1 MFKFLKFL
9 FGFVAVVLM
18 ALLVIPFFVNVND
31 YKPEIKQA
39 VYDATGRNLEI
50 GNIKLSLFP
59 WVGITL
65 TDIQFENA
73 LGFKHENMLEVDT
86 VDVQVALMPLFDQQI
101 EVRRF
106 ELNAPKIWLTQ
117 HEDGRNNWSDLSPE
131 EVTQAKSTPTTD
143 KTSAPKKKQT
153 TGTLPIAFEAKLLQL
168 RDGQVIWHDADKGE
182 VVIND
187 IQLNITDLQLKQPI
201 GIDLSANIGA
211 NPIRIN
217 AEIGP
222 VLDIKKL
229 DIAALPA
236 LISIKSKGF
245 SLQPFA
251 KWLPDLDDAQQ
262 ALIGKLADINI
273 DVDVSIEQHNDKV
286 LLSSGSLRVD
296 AKHELVASWK
306 ASVQSMRTLK
316 IESFNVDIDTT
327 DVLTMSG
334 KVKGLD
340 KQPRFEGKIV
350 TGSLQRLWLNQF
362 VPALQETYKEH
373 PKPWESIKL
382 EAFLAGD
389 AEIIEIR
396 NLQLTLNEEP
406 IQMSGDIVVG
416 GAPDIQLRITAG
428 DLHLDPWI
436 PQSKKTD
443 TEKEET
449 KTSATKQ
456 PTFEEVEEV
465 EPDLTFLKP
474 WYLSI
479 QLQAKA
485 IHAMDLKLENL
496 RMTLSSEKG
505 VVRLN
510 PLSFEINGGRISE
523 NMTLYANRYPAT
535 WKESMRMKSV
545 SIQPILKALANFD
558 KLSGIATL
566 NTNMSGVGLLPSS
579 IIKSV
584 NGRGDFLFENG
595 QFEGVDIAKE
605 VRKLKKAPS
614 ESKQSDFTRM
624 IGTFYIKD
632 AVLTNNDLYMA
643 SPLFRLSG
651 KGKVFLDPPSID
663 YRVRP
668 SLVNTLQGQGG
679 SINKKGVIIPLHIF
693 GSFDDIQVET
703 EFDKEA
709 LLDSAAAIN
718 DAAGKPIGGVGG
730 QVLDQGFVKTRD
742 EQVAKAKAEAK
753 RKADAKIAAE
763 KARLEAAAKKKAEEK
778 LKDMFKGFSF

>member
-73 LGFKHENMLEVDT
+73 LGFKHENMLEVGT

-153 TGTLPIAFEAKLLQL
+153 TGALPIAFEAKLLQL

-222 VLDIKKL
+222 VLDIKKF

-273 DVDVSIEQHNDKV
+273 DVIVQNVSEQDYTDITFTVPRDDYNATMK
-286 LLSSGSLRVD
+286 LLNTLCTELK
-296 AKHELVASWK
+296 AK
-306 ASVQSMRTLK
+306 
-316 IESFNVDIDTT
+316 
-327 DVLTMSG
+327 
-334 KVKGLD
+334 KVKGDDTVAKVSIIGVGMRSHAGVARKMFDVL
-340 KQPRFEGKIV
+340 
-350 TGSLQRLWLNQF
+350 S
-362 VPALQETYKEH
+362 KEN
-373 PKPWESIKL
+373 I
-382 EAFLAGD
+382 
-389 AEIIEIR
+389 
-396 NLQLTLNEEP
+396 N
-406 IQMSGDIVVG
+406 IQMITTSEIKVTVVVDEKYVEL
-416 GAPDIQLRITAG
+416 AVRALHTAF
-428 DLHLDPWI
+428 DL
-436 PQSKKTD
+436 
-443 TEKEET
+443 
-449 KTSATKQ
+449 
-456 PTFEEVEEV
+456 
-465 EPDLTFLKP
+465 
-474 WYLSI
+474 
-479 QLQAKA
+479 
-485 IHAMDLKLENL
+485 
-496 RMTLSSEKG
+496 
-505 VVRLN
+505 
-510 PLSFEINGGRISE
+510 
-523 NMTLYANRYPAT
+523 
-535 WKESMRMKSV
+535 
-545 SIQPILKALANFD
+545 
-558 KLSGIATL
+558 
-566 NTNMSGVGLLPSS
+566 
-579 IIKSV
+579 
-584 NGRGDFLFENG
+584 
-595 QFEGVDIAKE
+595 
-605 VRKLKKAPS
+605 
-614 ESKQSDFTRM
+614 
-624 IGTFYIKD
+624 D
-632 AVLTNNDLYMA
+632 AV
-643 SPLFRLSG
+643 S
-651 KGKVFLDPPSID
+651 
-663 YRVRP
+663 
-668 SLVNTLQGQGG
+668 
-679 SINKKGVIIPLHIF
+679 
-693 GSFDDIQVET
+693 
-703 EFDKEA
+703 
-709 LLDSAAAIN
+709 
-718 DAAGKPIGGVGG
+718 
-730 QVLDQGFVKTRD
+730 
-742 EQVAKAKAEAK
+742 
-753 RKADAKIAAE
+753 
-763 KARLEAAAKKKAEEK
+763 
-778 LKDMFKGFSF
+778 